1 VGRRDVAAVG
11 NVEEMGIRMRLR
23 GTKAGA
29 IMVAAVTGSVVL
41 SGCGSGSDVEAEGD
55 RTSPSASRSVGA
67 QEQGT
72 TEVRAAYDKTAEAE
86 SARMTIR
93 TKLSAE
99 GKTITSDGEGVV
111 DLAEGDS
118 VMTVTAQ
125 DKSIEQRVV
134 DQILYQKASGQKA
147 PGGKPWIKID
157 LKKVAAQEG
166 LSNQQI
172 GDPAQ
177 TAAYAKAITDR
188 DVTKVGTEKI
198 GGTDTTHYKV
208 SVDVSELPGG
218 EQMSKQLGPTL
229 PMQVWLD
236 DEGRLRRQQID
247 MTIKAPASASAEPEN
262 SVAPQQLKMSTV
274 MEFSDF
280 GTEVDAEAPP
290 AGQVADM
297 TDEALKGAQKQS

>member
-1 VGRRDVAAVG
+1 
-11 NVEEMGIRMRLR
+11 MRFR

-29 IMVAAVTGSVVL
+29 IAIAAVTGSVVL
-41 SGCGSGSDVEAEGD
+41 SGCGGGSDAETKGD
-55 RTSPSASRSVGA
+55 RRSPSASRSAGA

-72 TEVRAAYDKTAEAE
+72 REVRAAYDRTAEAG

-93 TKLSAE
+93 MKLSAD
-99 GKTITSDGEGVV
+99 GKTVTSDGEGVI

-118 VMTVTAQ
+118 VMTVGVQ
-125 DKSIEQRVV
+125 DKMLEQRVV
-134 DQILYQKASGQKA
+134 DQVLYQKASGQKA
-147 PGGKPWIKID
+147 PDGKPWVKID
-157 LKKVAAQEG
+157 LKKVAARQG
-166 LSNQQI
+166 LNQQI

-177 TAAYAKAITDR
+177 TAAYAKAITDK

-198 GGTDTTHYKV
+198 DGTSTTHYEV

-218 EQMSKQLGPTL
+218 ERMSRQFGPTL

-236 DEGRLRRQQID
+236 DEGRLRRQQVD
-247 MTIKAPASASAEPEN
+247 MTVEAPASASATPDDGA
-262 SVAPQQLKMSTV
+262 APQQLKMSTV

-280 GTEVDAEAPP
+280 GTDVDAEAPP

-297 TDEALKGAQKQS
+297 TDEALRGAQQQS